1 MPFVKE
7 DLTGNHYTWTSG
19 FSFTGSPSR
28 RLFDKTNG
36 NQVLFIINFLASL
49 SGRVSIREGREIE
62 EMIHNHLP
70 TDVRSEM
77 SVFNWLRGLH

>member
-7 DLTGNHYTWTSG
+7 DLTGSHYTWTNS

-28 RLFDKTNG
+28 RFFDKKNG

-49 SGRVSIREGREIE
+49 SGRVSIKEGREIE
-62 EMIHNHLP
+62 EMIHTHLP
-70 TDVRSEM
+70 TDIRSEM